1 VQEMRQMCRS
11 GLFGYFEGGWNVL
24 EFGSYVLTLASV
36 IWTELSLPWQN
47 IVGAVA
53 MMWIWTGMLSHLRGI
68 SAFGGIIATFVQILV
83 DTGGFM
89 GIMALFW
96 FGGAMSFKVL
106 LPGSGDFANFN
117 ALLSVWY
124 MILGDPIPDSFVV
137 EGTPSGI
144 NGTEMDYGI
153 HGIETARHA
162 LWTQITAQVL
172 STGFVFVIMIVLL
185 NQLIALMGDSYAKV
199 MDDYA
204 VQTRRSRAKVIVSL
218 IELYGFCV
226 RDHKRVLQP
235 RWLHVLRPANRGS
248 GSGEGGANWEG
259 NLKAIKRDIASSR
272 NEMNVK
278 LTQTEEELADKID
291 RISSNFRSSTANI
304 LNKLDA
310 LSRRKVAPG

>member
-1 VQEMRQMCRS
+1 MCRS
-11 GLFGYFEGGWNVL
+11 GFCGYFEGGWNVL
-24 EFGSYVLTLASV
+24 ELGAYALTMMSV
-36 IWTELSLPWQN
+36 IWTELALPWQN

-53 MMWIWTGMLSHLRGI
+53 MMWIWTGLLSHLRGI
-68 SAFGGIIATFVQILV
+68 SAFGGIIATFVQILL

-89 GIMALFW
+89 GIMAVFW
-96 FGGAMSFKVL
+96 IGGAMAFKVL

-124 MILGDPIPDSFVV
+124 MILGDPIPDSFVI
-137 EGTPSGI
+137 EGTPSGV
-144 NGTEMDYGI
+144 NGTDMEYGI
-153 HGIETARHA
+153 HGVVTAQHA

-172 STGFVFVIMIVLL
+172 STGFVFTIMIVLL

-226 RDHKRVLQP
+226 RDHENVLRP
-235 RWLHVLRPANRGS
+235 RWLHVLRPMRRG
-248 GSGEGGANWEG
+248 GGGAGDGGNWEG

-272 NEMNVK
+272 KEMNVK
-278 LTQTEEELADKID
+278 LTQTEEEMAHKME
-291 RISSNFRSSTANI
+291 RMASNFQTSTDEI
-304 LNKLDA
+304 LAKLKALTA
-310 LSRRKVAPG
+310 LSRRRVAPG